1 MNFIDAIIGRS
12 RAAILV
18 LFFILIAG
26 MTAYKNIAKEM
37 NPDVKLPVIFVSMHL
52 EGISPEDGER
62 LLLRPMEKKL
72 SSLESVKR
80 MSSYA
85 TEGVAS
91 VIIEFE
97 AGSDNNKALQN
108 VRVKVDEAKP
118 DLPQDVDEPVV
129 EEINLSL
136 FPILNVILTGDVP
149 QRTLIALARSLR
161 DRVET
166 LSSVMD
172 AKIAGDREEVVE
184 IIIDPVKLEGY
195 NLSPAEVFQRV
206 QANHMLVAAGTIST
220 LRGEYTVKLPGL
232 IEGIEDLRSVPVK
245 VSGGNVVTVGDVA
258 EIRRTFKDP
267 VNIAR
272 VNGKPAV
279 VLGISKRLGANIIDT
294 VEEVRTLVAAES
306 AYWPKGIE
314 VTYGQDISN
323 ETRDMLDDLQN
334 GIIFAVLL
342 VLIVMIWTMGV
353 RAALLVSISV
363 PGSFL
368 FGILVLA
375 GLDYTLNVVVLFAL
389 IMSVGELVDA
399 AIVVCEYADR
409 LMINGMS
416 RKQAYPQAAKRMFW
430 PVIAAT
436 LTTKVVFLP
445 LLFWP
450 GIIGE
455 FMVYLPITLL
465 ITLVGSLM
473 MAMIFIPILGTW
485 FGRPIQMTPAE
496 EAAVQA
502 AYNGN
507 LNDVQPFTR
516 AYVALLAKVLPR
528 PGKFVAAMFGL
539 LVGIYIVFIIAG
551 PGLEFFPKIEPSNA
565 NVLVRARGN
574 LSIYEKDALVKQVE
588 ARIFGM
594 KEIRVA
600 YAQSGKPT
608 LQDAPED
615 LIGLIQLEFVNW
627 RDRRK
632 ADVILAEILKKTAD
646 IPGIIVETGKQEAGP
661 GGGKPV
667 QVEFASRNTEA
678 IAAEV
683 ARFRTALNEVGGFMN
698 VEDNRPIPAIEWE
711 LTVDRAKAGI
721 YDANVLGAG
730 NVVQLV
736 TRGIKVGGYRPDD
749 ADDEIDIMVRYPE
762 AYRNLTQL
770 EHLRVPTA
778 KGLIPITQFV
788 TTETR
793 QKVGTIQRVDG
804 NRVMTVK
811 ADVQPGVNVDA
822 KVKELRAWY
831 EKNGVNPQVL
841 PRFRGEDEEQQKQ
854 ADFLGNAFAIAI
866 FLMFLAMIIQFNSIY
881 DAVVIMSAVVFST
894 GGVLLGLL
902 VTWQPFGVVMC
913 GVGVISLAGIVVNN
927 NIIFIDTLKE
937 LQSHG
942 MTLHEALLRTGAQR
956 LRPILLTA
964 GMTVLGLL
972 PLTFGMN
979 INFITREVTFGA
991 PSSQWWNQLSTSI
1004 AGGLTF
1010 ATVLTLF
1017 FTPALLMMAHNM
1029 GENRRQR
1036 RRNQVNVD

>member
-1 MNFIDAIIGRS
+1 MNFIDTIIGRS
-12 RAAILV
+12 RTAILV
-18 LFFILIAG
+18 LLFIMLAG
-26 MTAYKNIAKEM
+26 TTAYRHIAKEM
-37 NPDVKLPVIFVSMHL
+37 NPDVKLPVIMIGVHL
-52 EGISPEDGER
+52 EGVSPEDGER
-62 LLLRPMEKKL
+62 LILRPLEKKL
-72 SSLESVKR
+72 SGLENVKR

-85 TEGVAS
+85 TEGQAS

-97 AGSDNNKALQN
+97 AGSDNEKALRT

-118 DLPQDVDEPVV
+118 DMPSDADEPTVD
-129 EEINLSL
+129 EINLSL
-136 FPILNVILTGDVP
+136 FPIVNVILTGDVP
-149 QRTLIALARSLR
+149 QRTLVVLARNLR
-161 DRVET
+161 DRIES
-166 LSSVMD
+166 LSSVME

-206 QANHMLVAAGTIST
+206 QANHMLVAAGTIT
-220 LRGEYTVKLPGL
+220 TQQGEFTIKVPGL
-232 IEGIEDLRSVPVK
+232 IEGLGDLRSVPVK
-245 VSGGNVVTVGDVA
+245 VSGSNVVTVGDVA

-279 VLGISKRLGANIIDT
+279 VLGVSKRLGSNVIDT
-294 VEEVRTLVAAES
+294 VAQVQALVNAEK

-323 ETRDMLDDLQN
+323 ETRDMLADLEN

-342 VLIVMIWTMGV
+342 VLIVMIWTMGI
-353 RAALLVSISV
+353 RAALLVSFSI

-368 FGILVLA
+368 FGILVLSA
-375 GLDYTLNVVVLFAL
+375 LDYTMNVVVLFAL
-389 IMSVGELVDA
+389 IMAVGELVDA

-409 LMINGMS
+409 LMINGMH

-430 PVIAAT
+430 PVIAGT

-473 MAMIFIPILGTW
+473 MAMIFTPILGTW
-485 FGRPIQMTPAE
+485 FGKPMQLSPRDEKAI
-496 EAAVQA
+496 QA
-502 AYNGN
+502 AYSGD
-507 LNDVQPFTR
+507 LNDLLPFNR
-516 AYVALLAKVLPR
+516 SYVKSLAGVLR
-528 PGKFVAAMFGL
+528 HPGKFVLSMFAL
-539 LVGIYIVFIIAG
+539 LIMIYVVFGAKG
-551 PGLEFFPKIEPSNA
+551 KFEFFPDIEPTNA
-565 NVLVRARGN
+565 NVLIHARGN
-574 LSIYEKDALVKQVE
+574 LSVYEKDALVKQVE
-588 ARIFGM
+588 ARIAGM
-594 KEIRVA
+594 KEVRIY
-600 YAQSGKPT
+600 YAQSGHPT

-615 LIGLIQLEFVNW
+615 LVGLVQLEFVNW

-632 ADVILAEILKKTAD
+632 ADTILAEILKKTSD

-667 QVEFASRNTEA
+667 QVEFSSRNPALIE
-678 IAAEV
+678 AEV
-683 ARFRTALNEVGGFMN
+683 VRFRKALEEVGGFMN
-698 VEDNRPIPAIEWE
+698 TEDDRPIPAIEWE
-711 LTVDRAKAGI
+711 LKVDRNKAGQ
-721 YDANVLGAG
+721 YDANVLAAG

-749 ADDEIDIMVRYPE
+749 ADDEIDMVVRYPE
-762 AYRNLTQL
+762 SYRNLTQL

-788 TTETR
+788 DTEIKP
-793 QKVGTIQRVDG
+793 KVGTIRRVDG

-811 ADVQPGVNVDA
+811 SDVQPGVNVDS

-831 EKNGVNPQVL
+831 EKNGVNPEVF
-841 PRFRGEDEEQQKQ
+841 PHFRGEDEEQQKQ
-854 ADFLGNAFAIAI
+854 SAFLGNAFAIAI
-866 FLMFLAMIIQFNSIY
+866 FLMFLAMITQFNSIY

-902 VTWQPFGVVMC
+902 VTGQAFGVVMC
-913 GVGVISLAGIVVNN
+913 GVGIISLAGIVVNN

-937 LQSHG
+937 LQHKG
-942 MTLHEALLRTGAQR
+942 LALEEALLRTGAQR

-979 INFITREVTFGA
+979 INFMTREVTFGA

-1017 FTPALLMMAHNM
+1017 FTPALLMMAHNLKH
-1029 GENRRQR
+1029 RRKR
-1036 RRNQVNVD
+1036 RPKHPAEA

>member
-18 LFFILIAG
+18 LLFILLAG
-26 MTAYKNIAKEM
+26 TTAYRHIAKEM
-37 NPDVKLPVIFVSMHL
+37 NPDIKLPVILVGVHL

-62 LLLRPMEKKL
+62 LILRPLEKKL
-72 SSLESVKR
+72 SGLENVKR

-85 TEGVAS
+85 VEGQAS
-91 VIIEFE
+91 VVIEFE
-97 AGSDNNKALQN
+97 AGSDNDKALRS
-108 VRVKVDEAKP
+108 VRVKVDEAQP
-118 DLPQDVDEPVV
+118 DLPKDADEPTVD
-129 EEINLSL
+129 EINLSL
-136 FPILNVILTGDVP
+136 FPIVNVILTGDVP
-149 QRTLIALARSLR
+149 QRTLVLLARSLR
-161 DRVET
+161 DRIES
-166 LSSVMD
+166 LSSVME

-184 IIIDPVKLEGY
+184 IVVDPVKLEGY
-195 NLSPAEVFQRV
+195 RLSLDDALQSV
-206 QANHMLVAAGTIST
+206 QANHLLVAAGTIAT
-220 LRGEYTVKLPGL
+220 QQGEYTIKVPGL
-232 IEGIEDLRSVPVK
+232 IDNVDDLRSVPMK
-245 VSGGNVVTVGDVA
+245 MNGGMVVTVGDVA
-258 EIRRTFKDP
+258 DIRRTFKDP

-272 VNGKPAV
+272 AGGKPAV
-279 VLGISKRLGANIIDT
+279 VLGVSKRLGANVIDT
-294 VEEVRTLVAAES
+294 VSEVKALVEKER
-306 AYWPKGIE
+306 AYWPRGIE
-314 VTYGQDISN
+314 VNYGQDISN
-323 ETRDMLDDLQN
+323 ETRDMLADLEN

-342 VLIVMIWTMGV
+342 VLIVMIWTMGM
-353 RAALLVSISV
+353 RAALLVAISI

-368 FGILVLA
+368 FGILVLSA
-375 GLDYTLNVVVLFAL
+375 MDFTMNVVVLFAL

-409 LMINGMS
+409 LMVNGMQ

-485 FGRPIQMTPAE
+485 FGAPIVMSAAD

-502 AYNGN
+502 AYSGD
-507 LNDVQPFTR
+507 LRDLMPFTR
-516 AYVALLAKVLPR
+516 AYVAMLSKVLR
-528 PGKFVAAMFGL
+528 KPGLFVLSMFGV
-539 LVGIYIVFIIAG
+539 LVGIYMMFAMAG
-551 PGLEFFPKIEPSNA
+551 PGLEFFPKIEPTNA
-565 NVLVRARGN
+565 NILIHARGN
-574 LSIYEKDALVKQVE
+574 LSVYEKDALVKQVE
-588 ARIFGM
+588 ANILGM
-594 KEIRVA
+594 KEIRLA
-600 YAQSGKPT
+600 YTQSGKPV

-632 ADVILAEILKKTAD
+632 ADDILAEIVKKSGD
-646 IPGIIVETGKQEAGP
+646 IPGIIVESGKQESGP
-661 GGGKPV
+661 PSGKPI
-667 QVEFASRNTEA
+667 QVEFASRRPEL
-678 IAAEV
+678 IEAEV
-683 ARFRTALNEVGGFMN
+683 VRFRKALSEIGGFMN
-698 VEDNRPIPAIEWE
+698 TEDDRPIPAIEWE
-711 LTVDRAKAGI
+711 LKVDRKKAGS
-721 YDANVLGAG
+721 YDASVLAVG

-736 TRGIKVGGYRPDD
+736 TRGIKVAGYRPDD
-749 ADDEIDIMVRYPE
+749 AEDEIDIVVRYPE
-762 AYRNLTQL
+762 MFRNLTQL
-770 EHLRVPTA
+770 EHLRVMTS
-778 KGLIPITQFV
+778 KGLVPVTQFV
-788 TTETR
+788 TTVAKP
-793 QKVGTIQRVDG
+793 KVGTVRRVDG

-811 ADVQPGVNVDA
+811 SDVQPGVNVDA

-831 EKNGVNPQVL
+831 EKNGVNPEVL
-841 PRFRGEDEEQQKQ
+841 PKFRGEDEEQQKQ
-854 ADFLGNAFAIAI
+854 AAFLGNAFAIAI

-894 GGVLLGLL
+894 GGVLLGLM
-902 VTWQPFGVVMC
+902 VTWQAFGVVMC
-913 GVGVISLAGIVVNN
+913 GVGIISLAGIVVNN

-937 LQSHG
+937 LQHHG
-942 MTLHEALLRTGAQR
+942 MELHEALLRTGAQR

-1010 ATVLTLF
+1010 ATILTLF
-1017 FTPALLMMAHNM
+1017 FTPALLLMADNWVKKFKHRALHDN
-1029 GENRRQR
+1029 
-1036 RRNQVNVD
+1036 

>member
-1 MNFIDAIIGRS
+1 MNFIDTIIGRA

-18 LFFILIAG
+18 LMFIIIAG
-26 MTAYKNIAKEM
+26 TSAYNNIAKEM
-37 NPDVKLPVIFVSMHL
+37 NPDIKLPVIFVSMRL

-72 SSLESVKR
+72 SSLEDVKR

-85 TEGVAS
+85 TEGQAS

-97 AGSDNNKALQN
+97 AGSDNEKALRN

-118 DLPQDVDEPVV
+118 ELPADIDEPVV

-136 FPILNVILTGDVP
+136 FPIVNVILTGDVP
-149 QRTLIALARSLR
+149 QRTLVTLARNLR

-166 LSSVMD
+166 LSSVME

-184 IIIDPVKLEGY
+184 IIIDPMKLEGY
-195 NLSPAEVFQRV
+195 GLSPAEVFQRV
-206 QANHMLVAAGTIST
+206 QANHLLVAAGTIST
-220 LRGEYTVKLPGL
+220 QQGEYTIKLPGL
-232 IEGIEDLRSVPVK
+232 IEGLDDLRSVPVK
-245 VSGGNVVTVGDVA
+245 VSGSTVVTVADVS

-279 VLGISKRLGANIIDT
+279 VLGVSKRLGSNIIDT
-294 VEEVRTLVAAES
+294 VQDVKNLVDAEKT
-306 AYWPKGIE
+306 YWPKGIE
-314 VTYGQDISN
+314 VTYGQDMSN
-323 ETRDMLDDLQN
+323 ETKDMLADLEN

-342 VLIVMIWTMGV
+342 VLVVMIWVMGV

-368 FGILVLA
+368 FGILVLSA
-375 GLDYTLNVVVLFAL
+375 MGYTMNVVVLFAL
-389 IMSVGELVDA
+389 IMSIGELVDA

-409 LMINGMS
+409 LMINGMT

-485 FGRPIQMTPAE
+485 FGRPMEMDAKTETSI
-496 EAAVQA
+496 QA
-502 AYNGN
+502 AYSGH
-507 LNDVQPFTR
+507 LNDLLPFTR
-516 AYVALLAKVLPR
+516 GYVRILSKVLPH
-528 PGKFVAAMFGL
+528 PGKFVFLMFVL
-539 LVGIYIVFIIAG
+539 LVSIYIVFIKVG
-551 PGLEFFPKIEPSNA
+551 PGFEFFPDIEPTNA
-565 NVLVRARGN
+565 NILIRARGN
-574 LSIYEKDALVKQVE
+574 LSIYEKDKLVAQVE
-588 ARIFGM
+588 SRILGM

-600 YAQSGKPT
+600 YSQSGHPV

-615 LIGLIQLEFVNW
+615 LIGLVQLEFVNW

-632 ADVILAEILKKTAD
+632 ADAILGEIKEKTKD
-646 IPGIIVETGKQEAGP
+646 IAGIVVETGKQEAGP
-661 GGGKPV
+661 GGGKPI
-667 QVEFASRNTEA
+667 QVEFSSREPSLIEPEIIRLRKA
-678 IAAEV
+678 MDD
-683 ARFRTALNEVGGFMN
+683 VGGFMN
-698 VEDNRPIPAIEWE
+698 TEDDRPVPALEWE
-711 LTVDRAKAGI
+711 LEIDRAKAAI

-736 TRGIKVGGYRPDD
+736 TRGIKVGAYRPND

-762 AYRNLTQL
+762 QYRNLSQL
-770 EHLRVPTA
+770 ERLRVPTS

-788 TTETR
+788 KMEAR
-793 QKVGTIQRVDG
+793 PKVGTLRRVEG

-811 ADVQPGVNVDA
+811 SDVKPGVNVDA
-822 KVKELRAWY
+822 KVKEIRAWY
-831 EKNGVNPQVL
+831 EKNGVNPAVM
-841 PRFRGEDEEQQKQ
+841 PRFRGDDEEQQKN
-854 ADFLGNAFAIAI
+854 ATFLSNAFIVAI
-866 FLMFLAMIIQFNSIY
+866 FLMFLAMITQFNSIY

-894 GGVLLGLL
+894 GGVLFGLL
-902 VTWQPFGVVMC
+902 VTWQSFGVVMC
-913 GVGVISLAGIVVNN
+913 GVGIISLAGIVVNN

-937 LQSHG
+937 LQAHNLS
-942 MTLHEALLRTGAQR
+942 LQEALLRTGAQR

-979 INFITREVTFGA
+979 INFMTREVTFGA

-1010 ATVLTLF
+1010 ATILTLF

-1029 GENRRQR
+1029 SEKRRAKKSRKQEA
-1036 RRNQVNVD
+1036 

>member
-1 MNFIDAIIGRS
+1 MSLIDAIIGRA
-12 RAAILV
+12 RAMMLV
-18 LFFILIAG
+18 LLFIMLAG
-26 MTAYKNIAKEM
+26 TTAYRHIAKEM
-37 NPDVKLPVIFVSMHL
+37 NPDIKLPVIFVGVHM

-62 LLLRPMEKKL
+62 LILRPLEKKL
-72 SSLESVKR
+72 SSLESIKR
-80 MSSYA
+80 ISSYA
-85 TEGVAS
+85 IEGQAS
-91 VIIEFE
+91 IIIEFE
-97 AGSDNNKALQN
+97 AGSDNDKALRN

-118 DLPQDVDEPVV
+118 ELPGDADEPTVD
-129 EEINLSL
+129 EINLSL
-136 FPILNVILTGDVP
+136 FPIVNVILTGDVP
-149 QRTLIALARSLR
+149 QRTLVLLARSLR
-161 DRVET
+161 DRMET
-166 LSSVMD
+166 LSSVME

-195 NLSPAEVFQRV
+195 GLSPSEVYQRV
-206 QANHMLVAAGTIST
+206 QSNHLLVAAGTIIT
-220 LRGEYTVKLPGL
+220 QAGEYTIKLPGL
-232 IEGIEDLRSVPVK
+232 IDGLEDLRSVPVK
-245 VSGGNVVTVGDVA
+245 VDGSTVVTIGDIS

-279 VLGISKRLGANIIDT
+279 VLGVSKRLGSNIIDT
-294 VEEVRTLVAAES
+294 VEEVKTLVERER

-323 ETRDMLDDLQN
+323 ETRDMLADLEN

-342 VLIVMIWTMGV
+342 VLIVMIWTMGL
-353 RAALLVSISV
+353 RAALLVSLSV

-368 FGILVLA
+368 FGILVLS

-389 IMSVGELVDA
+389 IMAIGELVDA

-409 LMINGMS
+409 LMINGMH
-416 RKQAYPQAAKRMFW
+416 RREAYPQAAKRMFW

-450 GIIGE
+450 GLIGE

-485 FGRPIQMTPAE
+485 FGKPIHLSEQE
-496 EAAVQA
+496 EAAIQA
-502 AYNGN
+502 AYSGD
-507 LNDVQPFTR
+507 LRALPSFTR
-516 AYVALLAKVLPR
+516 AYVTLLAKVLPK
-528 PGKFVAAMFGL
+528 PGRFVAAMFAVL
-539 LVGIYIVFIIAG
+539 IAIYIVFVSMG
-551 PGLEFFPKIEPSNA
+551 PGLEFFPEIEPSNA
-565 NVLVRARGN
+565 NVLIRARGN

-588 ARIFGM
+588 TRIREMKEVRIF
-594 KEIRVA
+594 
-600 YAQSGKPT
+600 YTQSGRPA

-627 RDRRK
+627 RERRK
-632 ADVILAEILKKTAD
+632 ADVILSEILKKTAD
-646 IPGIIVETGKQEAGP
+646 VSGIIVETGKQESGP
-661 GGGKPV
+661 PGGKPI
-667 QVEFASRNTEA
+667 QLEFSSRDPALIEP
-678 IAAEV
+678 EV
-683 ARFRTALNEVGGFMN
+683 VRFRKALDEVGGFMN
-698 VEDNRPIPAIEWE
+698 IEDDRPVPAIEWE
-711 LTVDRAKAGI
+711 LKVDRNKAGQ
-721 YDANVLGAG
+721 YDANVLAAG

-736 TRGIKVGGYRPDD
+736 TRGIKVGDYRPND

-762 AYRNLTQL
+762 TFRNLSQL
-770 EHLRVPTA
+770 EHLRVPTS

-788 TTETR
+788 TVTT
-793 QKVGTIQRVDG
+793 QPKVGTIRRVG
-804 NRVMTVK
+804 GVRALTVK

-822 KVKELRAWY
+822 KVKQLRAWY
-831 EKNGVNPQVL
+831 KKNGINPAVTAT
-841 PRFRGEDEEQQKQ
+841 FRGDDEEQQKN
-854 ADFLGNAFAIAI
+854 AAFLSNAFATAI
-866 FLMFLAMIIQFNSIY
+866 FLMFLAMILQFNSIY

-902 VTWQPFGVVMC
+902 VTWQAFGVVMC
-913 GVGVISLAGIVVNN
+913 GVGIISLAGIVVNN

-937 LQSHG
+937 LLHQG
-942 MTLHEALLRTGAQR
+942 MELQEALLRTGAQR

-979 INFITREVTFGA
+979 INFMTREVTFGA

-1010 ATVLTLF
+1010 ATILTLF
-1017 FTPALLMMAHNM
+1017 FTPALLMLAHNI
-1029 GENRRQR
+1029 GKKWKRRKTHD
-1036 RRNQVNVD
+1036 N